1 MHESLTRHPVLQ
13 LGRSLDLL
21 FPYGLRSK
29 YLMGGHQ
36 PIAGG
41 SSADSY
47 TFGGSPDTT
56 IAAHRDTKSKLLEA
70 TSLMR
75 EMFVDNTVTRST

>member
-56 IAAHRDTKSKLLEA
+56 IAAHRDTKQVSCW
-70 TSLMR
+70 R
-75 EMFVDNTVTRST
+75 RRV